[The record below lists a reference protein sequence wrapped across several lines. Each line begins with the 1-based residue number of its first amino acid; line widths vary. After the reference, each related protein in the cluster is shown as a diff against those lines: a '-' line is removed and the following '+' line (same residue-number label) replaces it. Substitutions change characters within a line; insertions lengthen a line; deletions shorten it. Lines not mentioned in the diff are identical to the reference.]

1 MSPDTTTAGKP
12 ASKAFIDLRGKTAI
26 VTGSTSGIGL
36 GIARALAG
44 VGANVVIN
52 GFGNA
57 ADIEKE
63 RASLVADF
71 GVKVSYSPAD
81 MSKGQQVMDMV
92 TTAEKEFGSV
102 DILVNNAGIQTVQP
116 IDEFP
121 VERWEAIIAINMS
134 SNFYAIRT
142 ALPGMK
148 KRKWGR
154 IINIASAHGLVASP
168 FKGAYVTAKH
178 GVLGMTKVVALETA
192 ETGITCN
199 AICPGFVRTP
209 LVEGQI
215 DEQAKANNL
224 PRDRVI
230 KEIILASQPTKR
242 FIEVEEIA
250 DTALFL
256 CSDAA
261 RSITG
266 VPISV
271 DGGWT
276 AR

>member
-1 MSPDTTTAGKP
+1 MSPDSVTAGKP
-12 ASKAFIDLRGKTAI
+12 ASMAIAKLSGKTAI

-36 GIARALAG
+36 GIARSLADC
-44 VGANVVIN
+44 GANIVLN
-52 GFGNA
+52 GFGDKA
-57 ADIEKE
+57 AIEKT
-63 RASLVADF
+63 RAELAAEF
-71 GVKVSYSPAD
+71 KVKVDYSGAD

-92 TTAEKEFGSV
+92 TEAEKKFGSV
-102 DILVNNAGIQTVQP
+102 DVLVNNAGIQYVCP

-121 VERWEAIIAINMS
+121 IDKWEQIISINMS
-134 SNFYAIRT
+134 SNFYAIRA

-154 IINIASAHGLVASP
+154 IINISSAHGLVGST
-168 FKGAYVTAKH
+168 FKGAYCTAKH
-178 GVLGMTKVVALETA
+178 GIVGLTKVVALETA

-199 AICPGFVRTP
+199 SICPGFVRTP

-215 DEQAKANNL
+215 DDQAKAHNM

-230 KEIILASQPTKR
+230 KEVILASQPTKK

-250 DTALFL
+250 AAAVFL
-256 CSDAA
+256 CSEGAK
-261 RSITG
+261 SITG
-266 VPISV
+266 IALPAE
-271 DGGWT
+271 GGWT